1 MDLGGAELQGVED
14 AEAGVASKRVSKP
27 TVRLFE
33 DLLLHDIFR
42 WSWVCVMT
50 KLKV

>member
-1 MDLGGAELQGVED
+1 MDPGVAELHVVEV
-14 AEAGVASKRVSKP
+14 AEAGGASKRAAKP